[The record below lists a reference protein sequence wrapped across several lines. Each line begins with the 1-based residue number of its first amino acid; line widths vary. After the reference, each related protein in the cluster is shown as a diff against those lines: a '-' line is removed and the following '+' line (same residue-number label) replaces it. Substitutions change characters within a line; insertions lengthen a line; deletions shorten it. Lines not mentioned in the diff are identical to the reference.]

1 MHKDRLLLVGIAAL
15 SAVATAG
22 WMRTTPVAVAPQ
34 AMHFNA
40 PMDAP
45 VLDPAAFPVQSTGF
59 AVAPAGVTSGV
70 YHQTA
75 PAAQVVR
82 TSAARRA
89 SSSGYATRPVQRVY
103 DDRRVYDDA
112 PRTYTKKRSTA
123 KSAAIIGGSAAAG
136 AAVGAMAG
144 GGKGAAIGAVAGG
157 AGGYVYDRATRNKT
171 EDVDSYRSSGVGYRD
186 DDGVYRTERSP
197 QKRAAIIGGSAAAGA
212 AVGAIAGGGK
222 GAAIGAITGG
232 AGGYV
237 YDRMTKDRR

>member
-1 MHKDRLLLVGIAAL
+1 M
-15 SAVATAG
+15 
-22 WMRTTPVAVAPQ
+22 Q
-34 AMHFNA
+34 FNA
-40 PMDAP
+40 PADAP
-45 VLDPAAFPVQSTGF
+45 VLDPAVLPVQSAAFG
-59 AVAPAGVTSGV
+59 APAPVNGSV

-75 PAAQVVR
+75 PAAQVIR
-82 TSAARRA
+82 TSAARRTA
-89 SSSGYATRPVQRVY
+89 SSGYATRPIQRVY
-103 DDRRVYDDA
+103 DDRRIYDDA
-112 PRTYTKKRSTA
+112 PRSYTKRRSTA

-171 EDVDSYRSSGVGYRD
+171 GQVDSYRSSNAGYRDD

-197 QKRAAIIGGSAAAGA
+197 AKRAAIIGGGAAAGA
-212 AVGAIAGGGK
+212 AVGAMAGGGK